1 VTHQVEIWGLK
12 EMAKPKLTVVIPV
25 YNERGTVMTVLK
37 KVKALPISKEI
48 IVIDNLST
56 DGTREL
62 LETVSDKEI
71 RVVLQS
77 KNLGKGTSVKLG
89 FAMAK
94 GEWVIIQDADLEYE
108 PSDIL
113 RLLEHAEK
121 TGEVAVF
128 GSRLLTGNPQGMLAF
143 YIGRVV
149 LNLIFRLLFGAK
161 TTDVATCYKLVRSD
175 IAKRLRLRCSGF
187 DLDFELASALRRLGY
202 NIAEVP
208 ITYRPRTIAEG
219 KKIRPMDGVKAIAT
233 MLRVRLQSRETL
245 MRPVTAL

>member
-1 VTHQVEIWGLK
+1 
-12 EMAKPKLTVVIPV
+12 MAKPKLTVVIPV
-25 YNERGTVMTVLK
+25 YNERGTVMTVLE
-37 KVKALPISKEI
+37 KVKSLPVSKEI

-62 LETVSDKEI
+62 LETVSDPEI

-108 PSDIL
+108 PDDIL

-121 TGEVAVF
+121 AGEVAVF

-149 LNLIFRLLFGAK
+149 LNLIFRLLFGAR

-219 KKIRPMDGVKAIAT
+219 KKIRPMDGIKAIAT
-233 MLRVRLQSRETL
+233 MLRVRIQSRETL

>member
-1 VTHQVEIWGLK
+1 
-12 EMAKPKLTVVIPV
+12 MAKPKLTVVIPV
-25 YNERGTVMTVLK
+25 YNERGTVMTVLE
-37 KVKALPISKEI
+37 KVKSLPVSKEI

-62 LETVSDKEI
+62 LETVSDPEI

-121 TGEVAVF
+121 AGEVAVF

-149 LNLIFRLLFGAK
+149 LNLIFRLLFGAR

-219 KKIRPMDGVKAIAT
+219 KKIRPMDGIKAIAT
-233 MLRVRLQSRETL
+233 MLRVRIQSRETL

>member
-1 VTHQVEIWGLK
+1 
-12 EMAKPKLTVVIPV
+12 MAKPKLTVVIPV
-25 YNERGTVMTVLK
+25 YNERGTVMTVLE
-37 KVKALPISKEI
+37 KVKALPVSKEI

-62 LETVSDKEI
+62 LETVSDSEI

-121 TGEVAVF
+121 AGEVAVF

-149 LNLIFRLLFGAK
+149 LNLIFRLLFGAR

-219 KKIRPMDGVKAIAT
+219 KKIRPMDGIKAIAT
-233 MLRVRLQSRETL
+233 MLRVRIQSRETL

>member
-1 VTHQVEIWGLK
+1 
-12 EMAKPKLTVVIPV
+12 MAKPKLTVVIPV
-25 YNERGTVMTVLK
+25 YNERGTVMTVLE
-37 KVKALPISKEI
+37 KVKSLPVSKEI

-62 LETVSDKEI
+62 LETVSDPEI

-108 PSDIL
+108 PTDIL

-245 MRPVTAL
+245 MRPVTAS

>member
-1 VTHQVEIWGLK
+1 
-12 EMAKPKLTVVIPV
+12 MAKPKLTVVIPV
-25 YNERGTVMTVLK
+25 YNERGTVMTVLE
-37 KVKALPISKEI
+37 KVKALPVSKEI

-62 LETVSDKEI
+62 LETVSDPEI

-121 TGEVAVF
+121 AGEVAVF

-143 YIGRVV
+143 FIGRVV
-149 LNLIFRLLFGAK
+149 LNLIFRLLFGAR

-219 KKIRPMDGVKAIAT
+219 KKIRPMDGIKAIAT
-233 MLRVRLQSRETL
+233 MLRVRIQSRETL

>member
-1 VTHQVEIWGLK
+1 LK

-25 YNERGTVMTVLK
+25 YNERGTVMTVLE
-37 KVKALPISKEI
+37 KVKALPVSKEI

-62 LETVSDKEI
+62 LETVSDPEI

-121 TGEVAVF
+121 AGEVAVF

-219 KKIRPMDGVKAIAT
+219 KKIRPMDGIKAIAT
-233 MLRVRLQSRETL
+233 MLRVRIQSRETL

>member
-1 VTHQVEIWGLK
+1 
-12 EMAKPKLTVVIPV
+12 MAKPKLTVVIPV
-25 YNERGTVMTVLK
+25 YNERGTVMTVLE
-37 KVKALPISKEI
+37 KVKSLPVSKEI

-62 LETVSDKEI
+62 LETISDPEI

-149 LNLIFRLLFGAK
+149 LNLIFRLLFGAR

-175 IAKRLRLRCSGF
+175 ISKRLRLRCSGF

-219 KKIRPMDGVKAIAT
+219 KKIRPMDGIKAIAT
-233 MLRVRLQSRETL
+233 MLRVRIQSRETL
-245 MRPVTAL
+245 MRSVTAL

>member
-1 VTHQVEIWGLK
+1 
-12 EMAKPKLTVVIPV
+12 MARPKLTVVIPV
-25 YNERGTVMTVLK
+25 YNERGTVMTVLE
-37 KVKALPISKEI
+37 KVKALPVSKEI

-62 LETVSDKEI
+62 LETVSDPEI
-71 RVVLQS
+71 RVMLQS

-121 TGEVAVF
+121 AGEVAVF

-149 LNLIFRLLFGAK
+149 LNLIFRLLFGAR

-219 KKIRPMDGVKAIAT
+219 KKIRPMDGIKAIAT
-233 MLRVRLQSRETL
+233 MLRVRIQSRETL

>member
-1 VTHQVEIWGLK
+1 
-12 EMAKPKLTVVIPV
+12 
-25 YNERGTVMTVLK
+25 MTVLG
-37 KVKALPISKEI
+37 KVKALPVNKEI

-62 LETVSDKEI
+62 LETVNDPEI

-128 GSRLLTGNPQGMLAF
+128 GSRLLTGNPQGMWAF

-149 LNLIFRLLFGAK
+149 LNLVFRLLFGAR

-219 KKIRPMDGVKAIAT
+219 KKIRPTDGVKAIAT
-233 MLRVRLQSRETL
+233 MLRVRFQLRKTL
-245 MRPVTAL
+245 TRPVTAL

>member
-1 VTHQVEIWGLK
+1 
-12 EMAKPKLTVVIPV
+12 MAKPKLTVVIPV
-25 YNERGTVMTVLK
+25 YNERGTVMTVLE
-37 KVKALPISKEI
+37 KVKSLPVSKEI

-62 LETVSDKEI
+62 LETVSDPEI

-108 PSDIL
+108 PNDIL

-121 TGEVAVF
+121 AGEVAVF

-219 KKIRPMDGVKAIAT
+219 KKIRPMDGIKAIAT
-233 MLRVRLQSRETL
+233 MLRVRIQSRETL

>member
-1 VTHQVEIWGLK
+1 
-12 EMAKPKLTVVIPV
+12 MAKPKLTVVIPV
-25 YNERGTVMTVLK
+25 YNERGTVMTVLE
-37 KVKALPISKEI
+37 KVKSLPISKEI

-62 LETVSDKEI
+62 LETVSDPEI

-121 TGEVAVF
+121 AGEVAVF

-149 LNLIFRLLFGAK
+149 LNLIFRLLFGAR

-219 KKIRPMDGVKAIAT
+219 KKIRPMDGIKAIAT
-233 MLRVRLQSRETL
+233 MLRVRIQSRETL

>member
-1 VTHQVEIWGLK
+1 
-12 EMAKPKLTVVIPV
+12 MAKPKLTVVIPV
-25 YNERGTVMTVLK
+25 YNERGTVMTVLE

-245 MRPVTAL
+245 VRPVTAL

>member
-1 VTHQVEIWGLK
+1 
-12 EMAKPKLTVVIPV
+12 MAKPKLTVVIPV
-25 YNERGTVMTVLK
+25 YNERGTVMTVLE
-37 KVKALPISKEI
+37 KVKALPVSKEI

-62 LETVSDKEI
+62 LETVSDPEI

-108 PSDIL
+108 PNDIL

-121 TGEVAVF
+121 ASEVAVF

-149 LNLIFRLLFGAK
+149 LNLIFRLLFRAR

-219 KKIRPMDGVKAIAT
+219 KKIRPMDGIKAIAT
-233 MLRVRLQSRETL
+233 MLRVRIQSRETL

>member
-1 VTHQVEIWGLK
+1 MT
-12 EMAKPKLTVVIPV
+12 KPKLTIVIPV
-25 YNERGTVMTVLK
+25 YNERGTVMTVLE
-37 KVKALPISKEI
+37 KVKALPVSKEI

-62 LETVSDKEI
+62 LETVSDPEI

-108 PSDIL
+108 PNDIL
-113 RLLEHAEK
+113 RLLEHAER

-233 MLRVRLQSRETL
+233 MLRVRFQSRETL

>member
-1 VTHQVEIWGLK
+1 
-12 EMAKPKLTVVIPV
+12 MAKPKLTVVIPV
-25 YNERGTVMTVLK
+25 YNEQGTVMTVLE
-37 KVKALPISKEI
+37 KVKSLPVSKEI

-62 LETVSDKEI
+62 LETVSDPEI

-121 TGEVAVF
+121 AGEVAVF

-149 LNLIFRLLFGAK
+149 LNLIFRLLFGAR

-219 KKIRPMDGVKAIAT
+219 KKIRPMDGIKAIAT
-233 MLRVRLQSRETL
+233 MLRVRIQSRETL

>member
-1 VTHQVEIWGLK
+1 
-12 EMAKPKLTVVIPV
+12 MAKPKLTVVIPV
-25 YNERGTVMTVLK
+25 YNERDTVMTVLE
-37 KVKALPISKEI
+37 KVKALPVSKEI

-62 LETVSDKEI
+62 LETVSDPEI

-121 TGEVAVF
+121 AGEVAVF

-149 LNLIFRLLFGAK
+149 LNLIFRLLFGAR

-219 KKIRPMDGVKAIAT
+219 KKIRPMDGIKAIAT
-233 MLRVRLQSRETL
+233 MLRVRIQSRETL

>member
-1 VTHQVEIWGLK
+1 
-12 EMAKPKLTVVIPV
+12 MAKPKLTVVIPV
-25 YNERGTVMTVLK
+25 YNERGTVMTVLE
-37 KVKALPISKEI
+37 KVKSLPVSKEI

-62 LETVSDKEI
+62 LETVSDPEI

-108 PSDIL
+108 PNDIL

-121 TGEVAVF
+121 AGEVAVF

-149 LNLIFRLLFGAK
+149 LNLIFRLLFGAR
-161 TTDVATCYKLVRSD
+161 TTDVASCYKLVRSD

-219 KKIRPMDGVKAIAT
+219 KKIRPMDGIKAIAT
-233 MLRVRLQSRETL
+233 MLRVRIQSRETL

>member
-1 VTHQVEIWGLK
+1 
-12 EMAKPKLTVVIPV
+12 MAKPKLTVVIPV
-25 YNERGTVMTVLK
+25 YNERGTVMTVLE
-37 KVKALPISKEI
+37 KVKALPVSKEI

-62 LETVSDKEI
+62 LETVSDPEI

-108 PSDIL
+108 PNDIL

-121 TGEVAVF
+121 ASEVAVF

-149 LNLIFRLLFGAK
+149 LNLIFRLLFGAR

-219 KKIRPMDGVKAIAT
+219 KKIRPMDGIKAIAT
-233 MLRVRLQSRETL
+233 MLRVRIQSRETL

>member
-1 VTHQVEIWGLK
+1 
-12 EMAKPKLTVVIPV
+12 MAKPKLTVVIPV
-25 YNERGTVMTVLK
+25 YNERGTVMTVLE
-37 KVKALPISKEI
+37 KVKALPVSKEI

-62 LETVSDKEI
+62 LETVSDSEI

-121 TGEVAVF
+121 AGEVAVF

-143 YIGRVV
+143 YIGRIV
-149 LNLIFRLLFGAK
+149 LNLIFRLLFGAR

-219 KKIRPMDGVKAIAT
+219 KKIRPMDGIKAIAT
-233 MLRVRLQSRETL
+233 MLRVRIQSRETL

>member
-1 VTHQVEIWGLK
+1 
-12 EMAKPKLTVVIPV
+12 MAKPKLTVVIPV
-25 YNERGTVMTVLK
+25 YNERGTVMTVLE
-37 KVKALPISKEI
+37 KVKALPVSKEI

-62 LETVSDKEI
+62 LETVSDPET

-121 TGEVAVF
+121 AGEVAVF

-219 KKIRPMDGVKAIAT
+219 KKIRPMDGIKAIAT
-233 MLRVRLQSRETL
+233 MLRVRIQSRETL

>member
-1 VTHQVEIWGLK
+1 
-12 EMAKPKLTVVIPV
+12 MAKPKLTVVIPV
-25 YNERGTVMTVLK
+25 YNERGTVMTVLE
-37 KVKALPISKEI
+37 KVKSLPVSKEI

-62 LETVSDKEI
+62 LETVSDPEI
-71 RVVLQS
+71 QVVLQS

-121 TGEVAVF
+121 AGEVAVF

-149 LNLIFRLLFGAK
+149 LNLIFRLLFGAR

-202 NIAEVP
+202 NIVEVP

-219 KKIRPMDGVKAIAT
+219 KKIRPMDGIKAIAT
-233 MLRVRLQSRETL
+233 MLRVRIQSRETL

>member
-1 VTHQVEIWGLK
+1 
-12 EMAKPKLTVVIPV
+12 MAKPKLTIVIPV
-25 YNERGTVMTVLK
+25 YNERGTVMTVLE
-37 KVKALPISKEI
+37 KVKALSVSKEI

-62 LETVSDKEI
+62 LETVSDPEI

-108 PSDIL
+108 PTDIL

-128 GSRLLTGNPQGMLAF
+128 GSRLLAGNPQGMLTF

-245 MRPVTAL
+245 MRPVTAS

>member
-1 VTHQVEIWGLK
+1 
-12 EMAKPKLTVVIPV
+12 MAKPKLTVVIPV
-25 YNERGTVMTVLK
+25 YNERGTVMTVLE
-37 KVKALPISKEI
+37 KVKALPVSKEI

-62 LETVSDKEI
+62 LETVSDPEI

-121 TGEVAVF
+121 AGEVAVF

-149 LNLIFRLLFGAK
+149 LNLIFRLLFGAR
-161 TTDVATCYKLVRSD
+161 TTDVASCYKLVRSD

-219 KKIRPMDGVKAIAT
+219 KKIRPMDGIKAIAT
-233 MLRVRLQSRETL
+233 MLRVRIQSRETL

>member
-1 VTHQVEIWGLK
+1 
-12 EMAKPKLTVVIPV
+12 MAKPKLTVVIPV
-25 YNERGTVMTVLK
+25 YNERGTVMTVLE
-37 KVKALPISKEI
+37 KVKALPVSKEI

-62 LETVSDKEI
+62 LETVSNPEI

-108 PSDIL
+108 PNDIL

-121 TGEVAVF
+121 AGEVAVF

-149 LNLIFRLLFGAK
+149 LNLIFRLLFGAR
-161 TTDVATCYKLVRSD
+161 TTDVASCYKLVRSD

-219 KKIRPMDGVKAIAT
+219 KKIRPMDGIKAIAT
-233 MLRVRLQSRETL
+233 MLRVRIQSRETL

>member
-1 VTHQVEIWGLK
+1 
-12 EMAKPKLTVVIPV
+12 MAKPKLTVVIPV
-25 YNERGTVMTVLK
+25 YNERGTIMTVLE
-37 KVKALPISKEI
+37 KVKALPVSKEI

>member
-1 VTHQVEIWGLK
+1 
-12 EMAKPKLTVVIPV
+12 MAKPKLTVVIPV
-25 YNERGTVMTVLK
+25 YNERGTVMTVLE
-37 KVKALPISKEI
+37 KVKSLPVSKEI

-62 LETVSDKEI
+62 LETVSDPEI

-121 TGEVAVF
+121 AGKVAVF

-219 KKIRPMDGVKAIAT
+219 KKIRPMDGIKAIAT
-233 MLRVRLQSRETL
+233 MLRVRIQSRETL

>member
-1 VTHQVEIWGLK
+1 
-12 EMAKPKLTVVIPV
+12 
-25 YNERGTVMTVLK
+25 MTVLE
-37 KVKALPISKEI
+37 KVRALPVSKEI

-62 LETVSDKEI
+62 LETLGDPEI

-128 GSRLLTGNPQGMLAF
+128 GSRLLAGNPQGMLAF

-202 NIAEVP
+202 NIVEVP

-245 MRPVTAL
+245 MRSVTAL

>member
-1 VTHQVEIWGLK
+1 
-12 EMAKPKLTVVIPV
+12 MAKPKLTVVIPV
-25 YNERGTVMTVLK
+25 YNERGTVMTVLE
-37 KVKALPISKEI
+37 KVKALPVSKEI

-62 LETVSDKEI
+62 LETVSNPEI

-108 PSDIL
+108 PNDIL

-121 TGEVAVF
+121 AGEVAVF

-149 LNLIFRLLFGAK
+149 LNLIFRLLFGAR

-219 KKIRPMDGVKAIAT
+219 KKIRPMDGIKAIAT
-233 MLRVRLQSRETL
+233 MLRVRIQSRETL

>member
-1 VTHQVEIWGLK
+1 
-12 EMAKPKLTVVIPV
+12 MAKPKLTIVIPV
-25 YNERGTVMTVLK
+25 YNERGTVMTVLE
-37 KVKALPISKEI
+37 KVKALSVSKEI

-62 LETVSDKEI
+62 LETVSDPEI

-108 PSDIL
+108 PTDIL

-175 IAKRLRLRCSGF
+175 IAKKLRLRCSGF

-245 MRPVTAL
+245 MRPVTAS

>member
-1 VTHQVEIWGLK
+1 
-12 EMAKPKLTVVIPV
+12 MAKPKLTVVIPV
-25 YNERGTVMTVLK
+25 YNERGTVMTVLE
-37 KVKALPISKEI
+37 KVKSLPVSKEI

-62 LETVSDKEI
+62 LETVSDPEI
-71 RVVLQS
+71 RIVLQS

-121 TGEVAVF
+121 AGEVAVF

-143 YIGRVV
+143 YIGRIV
-149 LNLIFRLLFGAK
+149 LNLIFKLLFGAK

-219 KKIRPMDGVKAIAT
+219 KKIRPMDGIKAIAT
-233 MLRVRLQSRETL
+233 MLRVRIQSRETL

>member
-1 VTHQVEIWGLK
+1 
-12 EMAKPKLTVVIPV
+12 MAKPKLTVVIPV
-25 YNERGTVMTVLK
+25 YNERGTVMTVLE
-37 KVKALPISKEI
+37 KVKALPVSKEI

-62 LETVSDKEI
+62 LETVSDPEI

-121 TGEVAVF
+121 AGEVAVF

-219 KKIRPMDGVKAIAT
+219 KKIRPMDGIKAIAT
-233 MLRVRLQSRETL
+233 MLRVRIQSRETL

>member
-1 VTHQVEIWGLK
+1 
-12 EMAKPKLTVVIPV
+12 MAKPKLTVVIPV
-25 YNERGTVMTVLK
+25 YNERGTVMTVLE
-37 KVKALPISKEI
+37 KVKALPVSKEI

-62 LETVSDKEI
+62 LETVSDPEI

-108 PSDIL
+108 PNDIL

-121 TGEVAVF
+121 AGEVAVF

-149 LNLIFRLLFGAK
+149 LNLIFRLLFGAR
-161 TTDVATCYKLVRSD
+161 TTDVASCYKLVRSD

-219 KKIRPMDGVKAIAT
+219 KKIRPMDGIKAIAT
-233 MLRVRLQSRETL
+233 MLRVRIQSRETL

>member
-1 VTHQVEIWGLK
+1 
-12 EMAKPKLTVVIPV
+12 MAKPKLTVLIPV
-25 YNERGTVMTVLK
+25 YNERVTVMTVLE
-37 KVKALPISKEI
+37 KVKSLPVSKEI

-62 LETVSDKEI
+62 LETVSDPEI

-108 PSDIL
+108 PNDIL

-121 TGEVAVF
+121 AGEVAVF

-149 LNLIFRLLFGAK
+149 LNLIFRLLFGAR

-187 DLDFELASALRRLGY
+187 DLDFELASVLRRLGY

-219 KKIRPMDGVKAIAT
+219 KKIRPMDGIKAIAT
-233 MLRVRLQSRETL
+233 MLRVRIQSRETL

>member
-1 VTHQVEIWGLK
+1 
-12 EMAKPKLTVVIPV
+12 MAKPKLTVVIPV
-25 YNERGTVMTVLK
+25 YNERGTVMTVLE
-37 KVKALPISKEI
+37 KVKALPVSKEI

-62 LETVSDKEI
+62 LETVSDPEI

-121 TGEVAVF
+121 AGEVAVF
-128 GSRLLTGNPQGMLAF
+128 WFEAF
-143 YIGRVV
+143 DWQPARHV
-149 LNLIFRLLFGAK
+149 
-161 TTDVATCYKLVRSD
+161 
-175 IAKRLRLRCSGF
+175 GF
-187 DLDFELASALRRLGY
+187 LHRASCAQ
-202 NIAEVP
+202 P
-208 ITYRPRTIAEG
+208 HF
-219 KKIRPMDGVKAIAT
+219 
-233 MLRVRLQSRETL
+233 
-245 MRPVTAL
+245 